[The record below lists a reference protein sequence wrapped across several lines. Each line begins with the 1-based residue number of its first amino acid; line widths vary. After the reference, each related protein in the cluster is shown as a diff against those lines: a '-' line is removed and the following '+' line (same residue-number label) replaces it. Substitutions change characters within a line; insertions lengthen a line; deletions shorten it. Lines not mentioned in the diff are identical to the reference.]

1 MVLLK
6 SKPSFMNESIIPQ
19 SFNSFLNEFLH
30 ENKSFQESAT
40 ETNHFSP
47 KADIVE
53 KTNSFEIHLAI
64 PGIKKEDVKISV
76 EGDFLTISGEKQS
89 TTVAENEKMHKR
101 EIHFGKFSRSFNVS
115 KINKT
120 KIEAQFDNG
129 ILLLILPKSEVAQ
142 PISIDIK

>member
-6 SKPSFMNESIIPQ
+6 SKPSLMNESIIPQ

-30 ENKSFQESAT
+30 DSKSFQESFG
-40 ETNHFSP
+40 ESVQFSP
-47 KADIVE
+47 KADIIE
-53 KTNSFEIHLAI
+53 KANNFEIHLAL
-64 PGIKKEDVKISV
+64 PGLKKEDVKINV
-76 EGDFLTISGEKQS
+76 EGDFLTVSGEKQN
-89 TTVAENEKMHKR
+89 TTVSENEKMHRR

-129 ILLLILPKSEVAQ
+129 ILVLNLPKIEAVQ
-142 PISIDIK
+142 PLSIDIK